1 MTMPQ
6 AQEELKKRLGEHYV
20 EADWIEALSAIQVC
34 EEDIELSLEKVEK
47 LVEAAQHVP
56 QLTIKI
62 SAASQIEVLERRLE
76 SLVVE
81 LKERKCII
89 GTPPT
94 LEEIL
99 NPPEELEIGE
109 DMFTFEG
116 GDAEIV
122 ATVQQQLAV
131 EHGEIEVI
139 EVDSDE
145 SDDDED
151 TPHASSAKVQVL
163 CEKLESLCVGHGG
176 SLDLQ
181 RQLRQFRGTLRRDKL
196 LNASRYR

>member
-1 MTMPQ
+1 
-6 AQEELKKRLGEHYV
+6 
-20 EADWIEALSAIQVC
+20 
-34 EEDIELSLEKVEK
+34 
-47 LVEAAQHVP
+47 
-56 QLTIKI
+56 
-62 SAASQIEVLERRLE
+62 LE
-76 SLVVE
+76 SLVPE

-99 NPPEELEIGE
+99 NLPEELGIGE

-122 ATVQQQLAV
+122 ATTQQQLAV
-131 EHGEIEVI
+131 ERGEIEVI

-151 TPHASSAKVQVL
+151 TPQASSAEVQAL
-163 CEKLESLCVGHGG
+163 CEKLEALCVGHGG

-181 RQLRQFRGTLRRDKL
+181 RQLRQFRGTLRPDEL
-196 LNASRYR
+196 LNTKQVQIDTFFKPKGKEAEA

>member
-1 MTMPQ
+1 
-6 AQEELKKRLGEHYV
+6 
-20 EADWIEALSAIQVC
+20 
-34 EEDIELSLEKVEK
+34 
-47 LVEAAQHVP
+47 
-56 QLTIKI
+56 
-62 SAASQIEVLERRLE
+62 LE
-76 SLVVE
+76 SLVPE

-99 NPPEELEIGE
+99 NLPEELGIGE

-131 EHGEIEVI
+131 ERGEIEVI

-151 TPHASSAKVQVL
+151 TPQASSAEVQA
-163 CEKLESLCVGHGG
+163 LCVGHGG

-181 RQLRQFRGTLRRDKL
+181 RQLRQFRGTLRRDEL
-196 LNASRYR
+196 LNTKQVQIDTFFKPKGKEAEA